1 MTTKE
6 VKETLGNEGELLDFM
21 IVCAKAFNG
30 SQFTPQ
36 GKFIHKSWLRFLGE
50 RRSANVTLRKSTSAS
65 LKKDLEDEL
74 AQVKAYVKATVGSPT
89 FTEEWGK
96 FLRCERDILKHLI
109 DRC

>member
-1 MTTKE
+1 MATKE

-21 IVCAKAFNG
+21 IVCTKAFNG

-50 RRSANVTLRKSTSAS
+50 RRSANVTLQKLNDAA
-65 LKKDLEDEL
+65 LKKDLEAEL
-74 AQVKAYVKATVGSPT
+74 AQVKKYIKETDASPKCTEQWGT
-89 FTEEWGK
+89 F
-96 FLRCERDILKHLI
+96 LHCEGDILKHLI